1 MLGALRRPFFCL
13 QGCSY
18 AVKGRTPESGVYR
31 DVVMPSMAVKPE
43 SGVALLGG
51 KTREG
56 RVDVTSFTSN
66 IAWVSTLQPK
76 KTAFRRFL
84 LSKF

>member
-1 MLGALRRPFFCL
+1 
-13 QGCSY
+13 
-18 AVKGRTPESGVYR
+18 
-31 DVVMPSMAVKPE
+31 MPSMAVKPE

-56 RVDVTSFTSN
+56 RVDVTRFTSS

-76 KTAFRRFL
+76 KNR
-84 LSKF
+84 LSAVIIKQVLKRQLASP